1 MYEEINQILR
11 KKSKRWRHKFIVFLN
26 TCKEKAGKEITDVAR
41 AAKKGF
47 LVIMHVSIIVIAGKR
62 ERESGGKKSKFFVN
76 SDKQRVM
83 YHFNDWTSSL
93 SFYEA
98 L

>member
-47 LVIMHVSIIVIAGKR
+47 LVIMHVSIIVIAGKK
-62 ERESGGKKSKFFVN
+62 RESGGKKSKFFVN

>member
-47 LVIMHVSIIVIAGKR
+47 LVIMHVSIIVIAGKKR
-62 ERESGGKKSKFFVN
+62 ERVEGKKSKFFVN

>member
-62 ERESGGKKSKFFVN
+62 ERESGGKKI
-76 SDKQRVM
+76 
-83 YHFNDWTSSL
+83 
-93 SFYEA
+93 
-98 L
+98 